1 MDLTLATLI
10 SLETL
15 ALNGTEVT
23 LRADQLGAFTAINGT
38 FGMDRVILSASGVA
52 DLTGATFT
60 LIDEIRGSGGAD
72 KIVLT
77 DVNTG
82 LFIDGRGGNDTVQGT
97 LQADLIKG
105 SAGNDVLTG
114 DEGNDTLIGGQGV
127 DNIQGGLGNDVI
139 RMGGVG
145 DITGLAETI
154 NGGADADTL
163 DFTSLGATGRV
174 NLAGATIVGV
184 ETLLLSNN
192 QVIATAAVLG
202 GFQSIFGSFGFE
214 RIDLSAAGVVD
225 LSSAN
230 ISNIDEFRGTAGADT
245 FLFAGGQGNSL
256 VNTFAGADSVQGGDG
271 NETLLGGDG
280 NDTLG
285 GGAGADVFAFG
296 DRSEMGL
303 GAARDV
309 ITDFVHGQDIIR
321 LTGVDAD
328 LNTVGD
334 QLFNYIAGAAFD
346 GHAGQL
352 RYSGGVLSGDVD
364 GDTAA
369 DFAIVLTGTPVLAAT
384 DLQL

>member
-1 MDLTLATLI
+1 M
-10 SLETL
+10 
-15 ALNGTEVT
+15 
-23 LRADQLGAFTAINGT
+23 
-38 FGMDRVILSASGVA
+38 
-52 DLTGATFT
+52 
-60 LIDEIRGSGGAD
+60 
-72 KIVLT
+72 LT
-77 DVNTG
+77 DVNAG

-245 FLFAGGQGNSL
+245 FLFSGGQGNFL

-285 GGAGADVFAFG
+285 GGAGADVLTGQGGTDSLTGGAGADVFAFG